1 MTALFSCHVIRFLTS
16 KSRILFIAEV
26 VFFFCICV
34 FLFWNTSNHIYI
46 FFSLLELCKASSS
59 SHLTAQIFL
68 LLSNGNIFLY
78 MTECH
83 LYRHIHSHTVL
94 TEISIKHILMKW
106 KLALNT
112 FWWTSMK
119 HTDDNTHKTKL
130 TQLCNCWREY

>member
-16 KSRILFIAEV
+16 KSRILFTAEV
-26 VFFFCICV
+26 LFVFAFVCFFFETPPI
-34 FLFWNTSNHIYI
+34 IYI
-46 FFSLLELCKASSS
+46 YISLLELCKASSS

-68 LLSNGNIFLY
+68 VLSNGNIFLY